1 MTAVIARFK
10 GYTVKCVECNQEGLT
25 NSMAS
30 AQRIKK
36 DHDKSFHAPKPTEV
50 KDAAG

>member
-1 MTAVIARFK
+1 MVAKIARFR

-30 AQRIKK
+30 AQKIAK
-36 DHDKSFHAPKPTEV
+36 DHDRSYHPKPEPV
-50 KDAAG
+50 AKKS